1 MKIFYWKTLLIVI
14 LLLLIFSCI
23 LFIYFMPMQKID
35 KMPIELKV
43 ILLSLK
49 GYFADGFYNGETNTI
64 DFKKLNVGDII
75 VVGNPKSVYGTYTH
89 AALYIGNG
97 LTVDGNIGEGIRFVP
112 VEHYKYYSY
121 GKILRIKTSDD
132 IKIKACRNI
141 EENVGNV
148 FFLLAP
154 IQNENLTYCTKMIW
168 TSFKKAGIELFKPN
182 GIIVPDDFLKSKFV
196 YEVK

>member
-1 MKIFYWKTLLIVI
+1 MKIFNGKLLFVVI
-14 LLLLIFSCI
+14 IFLLIFSFI
-23 LFIYFMPMQKID
+23 LYINFIHEQYFAKL
-35 KMPIELKV
+35 PIELKV
-43 ILLSLK
+43 IVLTLK
-49 GYFADGFYNGETNTI
+49 GYYADGFYNGDVNTI
-64 DFKKLNVGDII
+64 DFKKLKVGDII
-75 VVGNPKSVYGTYTH
+75 IVGNPKSVYGTYTH

-97 LTVDGNIGEGIRFVP
+97 LTVDGNIGEGIRYVP

-121 GKILRIKTSDD
+121 GKILRIMTSDD
-132 IKIKACRNI
+132 IKIKACINI
-141 EENVGNV
+141 EENVGSV

-182 GIIVPDDFLKSKFV
+182 RIIVPDDFLKSKFV